1 MPARCL
7 SGRRGRRAAQLG
19 RVPTPLPSLSLS
31 AGHGHERHLLALY
44 ALSASSGAPTP
55 ALFLHQA
62 WSEVSASTIST
73 SGARQ
78 PSVASFSFGPV
89 CPTGI
94 GVGYLLFASSVECT
108 VSSWKGKGPPA
119 AQVAREIAAAAQ
131 AQRCAATRRRASP
144 CASPYPTCF
153 VDARY
158 ARRALFASGAVVRA
172 GEQALEGRDVAARA
186 LALRSFAVSSD
197 ARRKQRWRAER
208 ATHFQA
214 CVTVNAQRRA
224 EAVFLRL

>member
-1 MPARCL
+1 VIR
-7 SGRRGRRAAQLG
+7 SVTSETAALVAELL
-19 RVPTPLPSLSLS
+19 RDEASPRLPELLAAAVRSHREVVRDCQR
-31 AGHGHERHLLALY
+31 GHGHERHLLALY

-131 AQRCAATRRRASP
+131 TLATLVERSSQVARSSAPASK
-144 CASPYPTCF
+144 
-153 VDARY
+153 
-158 ARRALFASGAVVRA
+158 L
-172 GEQALEGRDVAARA
+172 
-186 LALRSFAVSSD
+186 
-197 ARRKQRWRAER
+197 
-208 ATHFQA
+208 
-214 CVTVNAQRRA
+214 
-224 EAVFLRL
+224 